1 MTENE
6 IYDYLQVEMP
16 KGLQFVNPYID
27 DAPVPKGDFAT
38 MNIISIQ
45 DKGRSTQKQKDF
57 NDYMVNIEFEIL
69 RVYTI
74 QFDFFGINSFDN
86 SRIFKQTLEVNLSRK
101 SHQGKNKMG
110 LLRTGLIRNL
120 TNLLTEKK
128 YLRRYSFDADFSVVD
143 TIEQERN
150 YLTGVDITL
159 YKYN

>member
-27 DAPVPKGDFAT
+27 DVPVPKGDFAT

-45 DKGRSTQKQKDF
+45 DKGKSTEKS
-57 NDYMVNIEFEIL
+57 YIEKEEKIVITYYQT

-74 QFDFFGINSFDN
+74 QFDFYGLNSFDN
-86 SRIFKQTLEVNLSRK
+86 VRIFKQNLDTNLSRK
-101 SHQGKNKMG
+101 SQYGINKMG
-110 LLRTGLIRNL
+110 LLRKGLIRNL

-143 TIEQERN
+143 TIEQEQN